1 MNIIDLC
8 ERRWIPDPLIR
19 IGARHLSRQRL
30 KEDAGLNQTELEK
43 TIQARIEEWSR
54 GPIAVATEAANEQH
68 YEVPPEFFRIV
79 LGKHLKYSSC
89 IWPPGCDDLSQA
101 EQAMLALSA
110 ERAGIEDGQNVLDLG
125 CGWGSFTLWAAE
137 QFPDSRFTAMSN
149 SSAQREF
156 IETTARARD
165 LNNIQVITA
174 DINDF
179 SPSETFDRIVSVEM
193 LEHVRNHGLLFARI
207 AAWLNPG
214 GRFFA
219 HVFCHRTL
227 CYPYEDRGDGDWMSR
242 HFFTGGMMPSY
253 DLFARCDQHLSVL
266 ERWWLDGTH
275 YQKTS
280 ESWLSNSD
288 RHRQE
293 LIAVLGGGQLGKL
306 RLQRW
311 RMFFIAVAEFFGL
324 HHGEEW
330 GIAHYVFERRV

>member
-1 MNIIDLC
+1 MSIIDLC
-8 ERRWIPDPLIR
+8 ERGWIPDTLIR
-19 IGARHLSRQRL
+19 MGAKHLSRQRL
-30 KEDAGLNQTELEK
+30 KEDAHLGQAELDK
-43 TIQARIEEWSR
+43 IIQARIEEWSK
-54 GPIAVATEAANEQH
+54 GPIAVATQAANEQH

-79 LGKHLKYSSC
+79 LGKYLKYSAC
-89 IWPPGCDDLSQA
+89 IWPPGCDELSQA

-110 ERAGIEDGQNVLDLG
+110 ERAGIADGQNVLDLG

-137 QFPDSRFTAMSN
+137 QFPGSRFTAMSN
-149 SSAQREF
+149 SAPQRAF
-156 IETTARARD
+156 IEAAARERG
-165 LNNIQVITA
+165 LSNVHVITA
-174 DINDF
+174 DINHF

-193 LEHVRNHGLLFARI
+193 LEHVRNHNLLFERI
-207 AAWLNPG
+207 ATWLKPE

-253 DLFARCDQHLSVL
+253 DLFTRYDQHLSVV

-280 ESWLSNSD
+280 ESWLANTD
-288 RHRQE
+288 RHREE

-324 HHGEEW
+324 YHGEEW
-330 GIAHYVFERRV
+330 GVAHYVFERRS